1 LTINDLVRAIT
12 PSESAR
18 RILIEGF
25 ARGALWAGVLLTAA
39 ILPVFLS
46 SLSTQ
51 VTFDEFARFVV
62 ITAISAAGGLVSV
75 TSDALFAS
83 TGTIF
88 AELGVRPTL
97 INLLIGFLAYRAG
110 GKVKEFRG
118 GDVSLRRLSTLSS
131 LGLGTGFVAVL
142 FATSYLASGPLNS
155 VPGVSLEAIGL
166 NSMLWIFFVVA
177 LPAWLGSMKYLGR
190 KSSSSWK
197 WAFASLRTFAGF
209 YGVLLLLA
217 ALVFFVSTWISPD
230 WGPSLAKLPP
240 VPAGEFGWREAAAL
254 AQAIGAFLIV
264 LPAIL
269 FTILSLGIGANYAL
283 QFGIFGTDIL
293 AAVDSFVP
301 GFDLSTI
308 SNFSVASNFGAWP
321 FVLVLAAVVLTSLI
335 SGARASGEFG
345 DGRPFRREFLVVGAV
360 ALVVGLIGKSITG
373 VELFWSN
380 RGKPQH
386 LISDGE
392 LLLQEGFASFGISTV
407 SLTLLLVAI
416 ALFLASGATFARD
429 FMADAFPRLYSGSL
443 SGSASESRGL
453 VAQVFGIVTS
463 IALLAAVVVPIAGAS
478 VERAWA
484 SIDGP
489 AQHFDGIAKTI
500 EGDDLEATKK
510 LFGFKEA
517 NAKSWLPDAV
527 MIAALPKREQ
537 RSAISVSNWNDDAWQ
552 VGNLDA
558 KTSLIWELEDGK
570 VKLPLTAEG
579 ELKEFLWIINHPEFS
594 SKPAALDIRF
604 STGPA
609 LRGAGKS
616 KVTVNGQEIDR
627 GTYKA
632 LPGSYEL
639 VVPGFKLIAP
649 ASQKFFTSGQSL
661 TLLRQKS
668 FS

>member
-1 LTINDLVRAIT
+1 
-12 PSESAR
+12 
-18 RILIEGF
+18 
-25 ARGALWAGVLLTAA
+25 
-39 ILPVFLS
+39 
-46 SLSTQ
+46 
-51 VTFDEFARFVV
+51 
-62 ITAISAAGGLVSV
+62 
-75 TSDALFAS
+75 
-83 TGTIF
+83 
-88 AELGVRPTL
+88 
-97 INLLIGFLAYRAG
+97 
-110 GKVKEFRG
+110 
-118 GDVSLRRLSTLSS
+118 
-131 LGLGTGFVAVL
+131 
-142 FATSYLASGPLNS
+142 
-155 VPGVSLEAIGL
+155 
-166 NSMLWIFFVVA
+166 
-177 LPAWLGSMKYLGR
+177 
-190 KSSSSWK
+190 
-197 WAFASLRTFAGF
+197 
-209 YGVLLLLA
+209 
-217 ALVFFVSTWISPD
+217 
-230 WGPSLAKLPP
+230 
-240 VPAGEFGWREAAAL
+240 
-254 AQAIGAFLIV
+254 
-264 LPAIL
+264 L

-661 TLLRQKS
+661 DFIAPEIIQLTAQQETIMDKAFAELAKECGQPQVVTRPDCFSFKDIYSFRTTESGFDADEYFALQSNNFEIVDSKCSTTLTDDVAAADVTFRTELCSATVKFDVEYFDSKLEERAIFETQRYNGCPEVTFAFCERFRQVRVGTAQVEVRNKS
-668 FS
+668 LGKAKLVSNIPYELSLFGVLDDKGEFTARDSWVAPKPTEPKPEEPKEPKPIKLLGRYENVQDMIDANPNPRLGDGYVVGADLVLWVWNGSAWIEIGRR